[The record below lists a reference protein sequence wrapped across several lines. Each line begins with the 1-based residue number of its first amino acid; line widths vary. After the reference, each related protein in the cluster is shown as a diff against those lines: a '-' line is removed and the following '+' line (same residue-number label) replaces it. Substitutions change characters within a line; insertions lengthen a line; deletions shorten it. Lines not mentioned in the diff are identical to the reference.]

1 MIRHRPSAAYLL
13 ACYTLHILNHKMKV
27 PSLSEFRVT
36 AVKIIVRFATS
47 VVCSPRTIRKCS
59 RFIQNVQ

>member
-13 ACYTLHILNHKMKV
+13 ACYTLNHKMKV